1 MNKLKIVE
9 ALNQALDQN
18 MEQNDKIILLGEDIG
33 YLGGVFR
40 VTKDLIQKYG
50 NQRVFETPLTEQGI
64 IGTALGLSVNGF
76 KPVCEIQFDGF
87 IWTGFDHIINN
98 VSRLRTRSRGR
109 FTCPMVIRVPF
120 GGGIHALEHHSESME
135 SVFAHIPG
143 VRVVI
148 PSTPK
153 DAKGLLT
160 AAIKSDD
167 PVIFLEPKRIYR
179 AIKEDVP
186 EDLYEIPL
194 DKAKILREGKD
205 LTIISYGAMMLETK
219 KALKEFVSE
228 RAIDFELIDLI
239 SLSPIDYETIIDS
252 AKKTGRV
259 VIINEENPFCGL
271 AAEMAARI
279 TEDCFMELQTPVV
292 RVTGFDTIIPL
303 LKTEYN
309 YLPSIKKIKEGF
321 KKALN

>member
-1 MNKLKIVE
+1 MNNLKIVE

-40 VTKDLIQKYG
+40 VTKDLIKKYG

-64 IGTALGLSVNGF
+64 IGAALGLSVNGF

-135 SVFAHIPG
+135 AVFAHIPG

-160 AAIKSDD
+160 AAIKSED

-239 SLSPIDYETIIDS
+239 SLSPIDYETVIGS

>member
-1 MNKLKIVE
+1 MNNLKIVE

-18 MEQNDKIILLGEDIG
+18 MEQNDKLLLLGEDIG

-40 VTKDLIQKYG
+40 VTKNLIQKYG
-50 NQRVFETPLTEQGI
+50 KERVFETPLTEQGI

-76 KPVCEIQFDGF
+76 KPICEIQFDGF

-160 AAIKSDD
+160 AAINSED

-186 EDLYEIPL
+186 EELYEIPL

-205 LTIISYGAMMLETK
+205 ITIISYGAMMLETK
-219 KALKEFVSE
+219 KALKEFISE

-239 SLSPIDYETIIDS
+239 SLSPIDYETVINS

-321 KKALN
+321 KKALI

>member
-1 MNKLKIVE
+1 MNNLKIVE

-135 SVFAHIPG
+135 AVFAHIPG

-148 PSTPK
+148 PSNPK

-160 AAIKSDD
+160 AAIKSED

-239 SLSPIDYETIIDS
+239 SLSPIDYETVIKS

>member
-1 MNKLKIVE
+1 MNNLKIVE

-148 PSTPK
+148 PSNPK

-160 AAIKSDD
+160 AAIKSED

-239 SLSPIDYETIIDS
+239 SLSPIDYETVIKS